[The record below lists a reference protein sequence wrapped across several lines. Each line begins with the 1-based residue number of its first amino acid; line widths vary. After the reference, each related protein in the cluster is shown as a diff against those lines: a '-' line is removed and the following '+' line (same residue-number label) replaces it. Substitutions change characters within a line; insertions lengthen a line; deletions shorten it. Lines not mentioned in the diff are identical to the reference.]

1 MADTIAAVALA
12 VVCQVYLSPIPEP
25 STLKIV
31 STYFLG
37 NFVLLLY
44 LLRGGL
50 RIIQSTT
57 KLVHFNVVFLLAAIT
72 LTAVRRLY
80 FSPLSH
86 IPGPS
91 RFALTKLFFANEYF
105 QGRASL
111 TTRAL
116 HQEYQADVVRIGPN
130 EVSVVN
136 ADTIS
141 KLYSGKYPR
150 GTFYEMGAVN
160 GELNLNSTR
169 DYAQHTPWRRI
180 WEMAFANSS
189 FKEYNRRIEHHVGK
203 TMTVLHRS
211 SGKEI
216 NFSEAAGNMVFDIM
230 TDLGFSINTG
240 RQDGKGDDTY
250 MSFIHKYMAFIGI
263 VGSLRNFAQIL
274 VLLPE
279 LEEIRI
285 FREKGEAML
294 TMRQNLTSPQK
305 DIFSHLLAEDG
316 ESGAKFTQKE
326 LNSNAQLVIIAGTDT
341 TVSVV
346 IQTVKILAS
355 SPRIYRKLQDE
366 IDGLDTAGQSISI
379 ESVRNLEYLN
389 AVVNE
394 ALRLYS
400 PTPSG
405 MHATTYPQGL
415 DVDGVHIPG
424 NVQVNIP
431 FLALMRDERYFVQG
445 DEFIPE
451 RWTSERPEL
460 LKDKRA
466 FIPFGYG
473 VHSCVGKTL
482 ALHELR
488 LVLASI
494 ARNFD
499 LHLGPSHNED
509 LYNSQWR
516 DYSVLQVGKLWM
528 RLEPRSTSRDG

>member
-1 MADTIAAVALA
+1 MAETITAASLA
-12 VVCQVYLSPIPEP
+12 IVCQVYLSPIPEP

-31 STYFLG
+31 STYFSG
-37 NFVLLLY
+37 NLVLFLY

-50 RIIQSTT
+50 GIFQSTT
-57 KLVHFNVVFLLAAIT
+57 KLTYLNVVFLLTATIFT
-72 LTAVRRLY
+72 LIRRLY

-91 RFALTKLFFANEYF
+91 RFALTKLFLANEYF

-116 HQEYQADVVRIGPN
+116 HQEYQTDVVRIGPN

-136 ADTIS
+136 VDAIS

-150 GTFYEMGAVN
+150 GTFYEMVQEIMRN
-160 GELNLNSTR
+160 ILR
-169 DYAQHTPWRRI
+169 
-180 WEMAFANSS
+180 EMAFANSS
-189 FKEYNRRIEHHVGK
+189 FKEYNHRTEHHVDK
-203 TMTVLHRS
+203 MMTVLQRAG
-211 SGKEI
+211 GKEI
-216 NFSEAAGNMVFDIM
+216 DFSEAAGNLVFDIM
-230 TDLGFSINTG
+230 TDLGFSIHTG

-250 MSFIHKYMAFIGI
+250 MSFIHKYMSFIGV
-263 VGSLRNFAQIL
+263 VGSLRNFAQLL

-279 LEEIRI
+279 TEDVRI

-294 TMRQNLTSPQK
+294 TQRQNFTSRQK
-305 DIFSHLLAEDG
+305 DIFSHLLAEDN
-316 ESGAKFTQKE
+316 ESGTKFTQKE
-326 LNSNAQLVIIAGTDT
+326 LDSNAQLVIVAGTDT

-346 IQTVKILAS
+346 IQTVKKLANL
-355 SPRIYRKLQDE
+355 PEIYRKLQNE
-366 IDGLDTAGQSISI
+366 IDDLYTRGQSITI

-389 AVVNE
+389 GVVNE
-394 ALRLYS
+394 ALRLYT

-405 MHATTYPQGL
+405 TYATTYPQGL
-415 DVDGVHIPG
+415 VVDGVHIPG

-445 DEFIPE
+445 EDFIPE
-451 RWTSERPEL
+451 RWTSERPDM

-473 VHSCVGKTL
+473 VHGCVGKTL

-488 LVLASI
+488 LVLSLI
-494 ARNFD
+494 AHNFN
-499 LHLGPSHNED
+499 LRIGPSHDED

-516 DYSVLQVGKLWM
+516 DHAVLQVGKLWM
-528 RLEPRSTSRDG
+528 SFEPRSTSRDG